1 MAELNAF
8 INSLKYQI
16 KIRISALQKKIS
28 SFTITEAILKCLSQG
43 EEPGRRGR
51 YL

>member
-16 KIRISALQKKIS
+16 KIRISALQKKKIS
-28 SFTITEAILKCLSQG
+28 SSTIKEAILKC
-43 EEPGRRGR
+43 P
-51 YL
+51 Y